1 MSASLS
7 WDNLFHFLAL
17 LMRGGGLF
25 LTMPL
30 FGGPGVPS
38 HVKVGLAALV
48 AGLLFP
54 VIPMQTPAPLETV
67 ELVLVVAQELG
78 VGLGM
83 GFIVSLFLYALQV
96 AGQLMDVPIGFGM
109 VNVLDPHF
117 GGQIPIMGQFLNI
130 LAVLVFF
137 SINGH
142 HAVLRAFADSYA
154 LIPIGAAAWD
164 GAIAEVALAH
174 GRGYVFARRAHCGPG
189 RRRDVFDRRG
199 VGHRQPSS
207 ASNQRFHYRLP
218 DQNFSRHFSDRS
230 GAAGVCRPVRRR
242 IRRWRRHDAVAVAIY
257 PGNLKFDLQL
267 FAQEKTEPATPKRRE
282 EARKKGQVA
291 RTAELGTAVV
301 LLAGFGVLSVWAS
314 GAGATLMD
322 LAAHYLGSGLRLEPN
337 VGAVQ
342 GLFIDLVLGAAM
354 VVAPFAVVALVVG
367 VAAQLVQVGF
377 MATGEGLKPKFERIN
392 PIEGAK
398 RLFSRRALVNL
409 LKSLAK
415 IFVVGYIAY
424 VEVRKALDLL
434 PMLTSAPLVDAVGIV
449 GEIVLRIGL
458 YVGLALLIVAGLDY
472 LFQRLEHERSLR
484 MSRQE
489 VKEELKQTEGDPQL
503 RARIRRRQR
512 ELASRRMMQEVPTA
526 DVVVTNPVHL
536 AVALR
541 YDQATMDAPIVVAKG
556 AGIVARRIKEIA
568 QEHNVPI
575 VENVTLARSLF
586 DSVELGQP
594 IPVDLYQAV
603 ADVLAFV
610 YRMRRRRR

>member
-1 MSASLS
+1 M
-7 WDNLFHFLAL
+7 
-17 LMRGGGLF
+17 
-25 LTMPL
+25 
-30 FGGPGVPS
+30 
-38 HVKVGLAALV
+38 
-48 AGLLFP
+48 
-54 VIPMQTPAPLETV
+54 
-67 ELVLVVAQELG
+67 
-78 VGLGM
+78 
-83 GFIVSLFLYALQV
+83 
-96 AGQLMDVPIGFGM
+96 
-109 VNVLDPHF
+109 
-117 GGQIPIMGQFLNI
+117 
-130 LAVLVFF
+130 
-137 SINGH
+137 
-142 HAVLRAFADSYA
+142 
-154 LIPIGAAAWD
+154 
-164 GAIAEVALAH
+164 
-174 GRGYVFARRAHCGPG
+174 
-189 RRRDVFDRRG
+189 
-199 VGHRQPSS
+199 
-207 ASNQRFHYRLP
+207 
-218 DQNFSRHFSDRS
+218 
-230 GAAGVCRPVRRR
+230 
-242 IRRWRRHDAVAVAIY
+242 AIY

-337 VGAVQ
+337 VGSVQ
-342 GLFIDLVLGAAM
+342 GLFLDLVLGAAM